1 MLESELNQ
9 KTVDLEQLSQR
20 LRQTAEE
27 LEEAMLGNGGRAPST
42 YQFEISQLREDNARL
57 LGMLRKTK
65 EFKDFNGFV
74 ADSGGKVRTLGKERS
89 GS

>member
-9 KTVDLEQLSQR
+9 KTYDLEQITYK

-27 LEEAMLGNGGRAPST
+27 LEEAMLGNGDRVPST
-42 YQFEISQLREDNARL
+42 YQFEISQLREDNSRL

-65 EFKDFNGFV
+65 EFKDFSGFV
-74 ADSGGKVRTLGKERS
+74 ADSGGKVRTLNKERTNS
-89 GS
+89 